1 MAIAT
6 VPVAIRMA
14 QMPPVTALAHPPH
27 LLSCGVNVK
36 VRAKVARSSV
46 TQKMLRGT
54 KLAVRLFSAMSAE
67 LGSATLF

>member
-6 VPVAIRMA
+6 VLVAISMA
-14 QMPPVTALAHPPH
+14 LTPPVTALAHPLFPP
-27 LLSCGVNVK
+27 SCGENVK
-36 VRAKVARSSV
+36 VRAKSARSLA

-54 KLAVRLFSAMSAE
+54 KLAVRLFSAMSAV